1 MALEPAQQL
10 EKLLEQSKNVLILT
24 PQNPSGDAVGSAWAF
39 YFFLKKKKIDS
50 TIAFSG
56 DSKNIENFSFLP
68 KPENI
73 THDISGARDF
83 VLSFNTNHNK
93 IMNVSTEKIDEEFRI
108 YITPEHG
115 SIDPRDFS
123 FIPAKFK
130 YDLIVA
136 LDCPDKESTGK
147 IYEENPDIFYEV
159 PIVNIDHHSH
169 NDNFGQVNLVSLPS
183 SSTSEILTETLEQIN
198 SVFDENIAN
207 CLLTGIISATE
218 SFQKRNTTPK
228 SLQISARLMDKG
240 ADQQKIIR
248 YLYKT
253 QSFHLLKL
261 WGRIMSRLNWDE
273 SLRLAWSE
281 VTIEDFV
288 QSRSSHLD
296 IPFILEKIK
305 NNYSDGELFM
315 VFFRE
320 SNERTNVTIKF
331 SDSTLKERIISLYP
345 GELKDNL
352 FEFKIENKSAEEAK
366 KDVLEKLRSA
376 FKQ

>member
-1 MALEPAQQL
+1 MALEPVQQL

-39 YFFLKKKKIDS
+39 YFFLKNKEINS
-50 TIAFSG
+50 AIAFS
-56 DSKNIENFSFLP
+56 DNSKNIEKFSFLP
-68 KPENI
+68 TPADI
-73 THDISGARDF
+73 IHDISGARDF
-83 VLSFNTNHNK
+83 ILSFNTNHNK
-93 IMNVSTEKIDEEFRI
+93 IMNVSTENIGEEFRI

-130 YDLIVA
+130 FDLIVV

-159 PIVNIDHHSH
+159 PIVNIDHHSR
-169 NDNFGQVNLVSLPS
+169 NDNFGQVNLVSLTS
-183 SSTSEILTETLEQIN
+183 SSTSEILAETLEQIN
-198 SVFDENIAN
+198 SAFDENIAN

-228 SLQISARLMDKG
+228 SLQTAAHLMDKG

-273 SLRLAWSE
+273 NLKLAWSE

-296 IPFILEKIK
+296 IPFILERIK
-305 NNYSDGELFM
+305 NNYSEGEMFM
-315 VFFRE
+315 VFFNE
-320 SNERTNVTIKF
+320 TSNLVNVMIKF
-331 SDSTLKERIISLYP
+331 SELGPKEKVAALWP
-345 GELKDNL
+345 GEIKEDTY
-352 FEFKIENKSAEEAK
+352 EFKIENTDAQEAK
-366 KDVLEKLRSA
+366 REVLDKLKA
-376 FKQ
+376 ALK